1 MKINK
6 NIFYYYFIVFL
17 LLINLISGGVIPLGQ
32 DQSKD
37 IIKISLLVINILVI
51 PVLGIKKCDFKVLAI
66 YFSIVFFTLVASF
79 LRTREF
85 MYALEKLDA
94 ILLSVPFSA
103 LIILGLYNKI
113 GLVKFLKILV
123 KVGFL
128 LLVATFFYK
137 IMFGFWDR
145 NTRFF
150 LNGANVFGW
159 LMGLYF
165 LASIYIF
172 SVSRLKLFLLFSFFF
187 LLGIFW
193 SESKGALLSSL
204 LCVLMIVF
212 TQFENRKF
220 KTLMFSLIG
229 LFIIF
234 NQFMQDYIQSHY
246 PGSRLLA
253 IFRIFNGDLQE
264 SDQGSIGVRSELLS
278 EATNFFIA
286 NPIFGIGLG
295 NFKAYSIYGFDY
307 PHNAHVEIF
316 AENGIFLGIV
326 YLIFIS
332 YGLVVSRGFLKII
345 IIYFLAVCT
354 FSGDLGYLRFAF
366 VFILLSVCINN
377 QLKYNNR
384 GINQSIGL

>member
-32 DQSKD
+32 DQAKD
-37 IIKISLLVINILVI
+37 ITKISLLVMNILFI
-51 PVLGIKKCDFKVLAI
+51 PMLGIKKFDFNVLAI
-66 YFSIVFFTLVASF
+66 YFFIAFFTLVASF
-79 LRTREF
+79 LRTKEF
-85 MYALEKLDA
+85 MYAIEKLDA

-103 LIILGLYNKI
+103 LIVLGLYNKI
-113 GLVKFLKILV
+113 GLIEFLKILV
-123 KVGFL
+123 KVGFIL
-128 LLVATFFYK
+128 LIATFFYK

-172 SVSRLKLFLLFSFFF
+172 SISRLKLFLFFSIFF

-204 LCVLMIVF
+204 LCVLMIIF
-212 TQFENRKF
+212 LQFEGRKF
-220 KTLMFSLIG
+220 KTLLFSLIG
-229 LFIIF
+229 LIIIF
-234 NQFMQDYIQSHY
+234 NQFIQDYIQNSY

-264 SDQGSIGVRSELLS
+264 SDQGSIGVRNEMLS
-278 EATNFFIA
+278 EAINFFID

-295 NFKAYSIYGFDY
+295 NFKTYSIFGFDY

-316 AENGIFLGIV
+316 AENGIFLGII

-332 YGLVVSRGFLKII
+332 YGLAVSRGFLKII
-345 IIYFLAVCT
+345 IIYFLVVCT
-354 FSGDLGYLRFAF
+354 FSGDLSYLRFSF
-366 VFILLSVCINN
+366 VFILLSICINN
-377 QLKYNNR
+377 QLKYNSR
-384 GINQSIGL
+384 RIKKSIGL

>member
-6 NIFYYYFIVFL
+6 NTFYYYFITFL
-17 LLINLISGGVIPLGQ
+17 LLINLISGGVVPLGQ

-37 IIKISLLVINILVI
+37 IIKMSLLVTNILVI
-51 PVLGIKKCDFKVLAI
+51 PILGIKKYDFKILMI
-66 YFSIVFFTLVASF
+66 YFSITFFTLVASS
-79 LRTREF
+79 LRTKEF
-85 MYALEKLDA
+85 MYAIEKLDA
-94 ILLSVPFSA
+94 ILFSVPFSV
-103 LIILGLYNKI
+103 LIALGLYNRI
-113 GLVKFLKILV
+113 GLTDFIKVLV

-128 LLVATFFYK
+128 LLVATLFYK

-165 LASIYIF
+165 LASLYIF
-172 SVSRLKLFLLFSFFF
+172 SVNRLKIFLFFSFFF

-193 SESKGALLSSL
+193 SESKGALLSCL
-204 LCVLMIVF
+204 LCVLMIIF
-212 TQFENRKF
+212 TQFRGRKI
-220 KTLMFSLIG
+220 KVLVLSLIG
-229 LFIIF
+229 FFIIF
-234 NQFMQDYIQSHY
+234 NQFVQDYIQNHY

-253 IFRIFNGDLQE
+253 IFRIFNGELQE
-264 SDQGSIGVRSELLS
+264 SDQGSVGVRSELLS
-278 EATNFFIA
+278 EAINFFIA

-295 NFKAYSIYGFDY
+295 NFKAYSTFSFDY

-316 AENGIFLGIV
+316 AENGIFLGIL

-332 YGLVVSRGFLKII
+332 YGLTVSHGFLKII

-366 VFILLSVCINN
+366 VFILLGVCINSR
-377 QLKYNNR
+377 LKYNSR
-384 GINQSIGL
+384 RINQSIGL

>member
-1 MKINK
+1 MKISK
-6 NIFYYYFIVFL
+6 NIFYYYFIAFL
-17 LLINLISGGVIPLGQ
+17 LLINLISGGIIPLGE

-37 IIKISLLVINILVI
+37 MVKMSLLVINILVI
-51 PVLGIKKCDFKVLAI
+51 PMLGIKKHDFKILVI
-66 YFSIVFFTLVASF
+66 YFSITFFTLVASS
-79 LRTREF
+79 LRTKEF
-85 MYALEKLDA
+85 MYTIEKLDA

-113 GLVKFLKILV
+113 GLIELVKVLV

-128 LLVATFFYK
+128 LLIATFFYK
-137 IMFGFWDR
+137 IIFGFWDR

-172 SVSRLKLFLLFSFFF
+172 SISRSKLFLFFSFFF

-204 LCVLMIVF
+204 LCVLMIIF
-212 TQFENRKF
+212 TQFEGRKV
-220 KTLMFSLIG
+220 KILVFSFIG

-234 NQFMQDYIQSHY
+234 NKFMQDYIQSHY
-246 PGSRLLA
+246 SGSRLLA
-253 IFRIFNGDLQE
+253 IFRIFNGELQE
-264 SDQGSIGVRSELLS
+264 SDQGSIGVRSELFS
-278 EATNFFIA
+278 EATNFFID

-295 NFKAYSIYGFDY
+295 NFKAYSISGFDY
-307 PHNAHVEIF
+307 PHNAHIEIF
-316 AENGIFLGIV
+316 AENGIFLGIL
-326 YLIFIS
+326 YLIFVS
-332 YGLVVSRGFLKII
+332 YALSVSREFLKII
-345 IIYFLAVCT
+345 IIYFLMVCT

-366 VFILLSVCINN
+366 VFMLLSICIKN
-377 QLKYNNR
+377 QLKSNNYR
-384 GINQSIGL
+384 TNQSIGL